1 MEGKEK
7 AEKLFSYAEYKHK
20 QGEGDGSEK
29 FYDRF
34 MSCETV
40 VAPSSL
46 RWKNIQLS
54 DCNRQTRTIIIWI
67 IAWIIVIVAFY
78 GMVRFKNFND
88 ELKAGGA
95 LDTVCP
101 KEPISASAAY
111 DDYLK
116 PGK

>member
-1 MEGKEK
+1 MQHPWDVDHIAAGKSPTDLTIKYAFVTFKSMEGKEK

-46 RWKNIQLS
+46 RWKNI
-54 DCNRQTRTIIIWI
+54 
-67 IAWIIVIVAFY
+67 
-78 GMVRFKNFND
+78 
-88 ELKAGGA
+88 
-95 LDTVCP
+95 
-101 KEPISASAAY
+101 
-111 DDYLK
+111 
-116 PGK
+116 